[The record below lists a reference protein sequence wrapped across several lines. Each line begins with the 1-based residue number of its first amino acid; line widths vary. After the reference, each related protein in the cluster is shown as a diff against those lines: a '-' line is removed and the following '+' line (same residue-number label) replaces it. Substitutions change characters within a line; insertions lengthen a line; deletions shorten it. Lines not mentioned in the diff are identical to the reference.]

1 MNRVNY
7 NREFETSFEEIMDV
21 INDMPFAKKIVNDL
35 KLSKQQILDSYDK
48 ILFCASQNEVCQN
61 CKGLSDCKKSKKGHI
76 HTLSFGIDDELAE
89 TIGICEFYRE
99 YDKKDTNFLYSNYDK
114 ESILRFKDY
123 AKFGGICASMP
134 HEFLMVY
141 KALFNKISTK
151 GCYLKIEGTKKRK
164 DFVVGLVS
172 TLLNEYECSLLK
184 VSSFISDLKSTF
196 NTKNSNYD
204 EIINSV
210 YTSQVL
216 VIDDL
221 GGESVTAWS
230 RDDVLLPLLNYRLDN
245 NLTTIFISEFDKN
258 QLPLIYALKNDELKT
273 KKFLSRIDELII

>member
-61 CKGLSDCKKSKKGHI
+61 CKGLTYCRKTKKGHI
-76 HTLSFGIDDELAE
+76 HTLSFGIDDDLVE
-89 TIGICEFYRE
+89 TIGICDFYRN
-99 YDKKDTNFLYSNYDK
+99 YDKKNSNLLYSNYNKDA
-114 ESILRFKDY
+114 ILELKDFS
-123 AKFGGICASMP
+123 KFNELAY
-134 HEFLMVY
+134 EFDDFRTVY
-141 KALFNKISTK
+141 KSLHKMIKTK
-151 GCYLKIEGTKKRK
+151 GCYLKIEGSKKRK

-172 TLLNEYECSLLK
+172 TLLNEYKCSLIK